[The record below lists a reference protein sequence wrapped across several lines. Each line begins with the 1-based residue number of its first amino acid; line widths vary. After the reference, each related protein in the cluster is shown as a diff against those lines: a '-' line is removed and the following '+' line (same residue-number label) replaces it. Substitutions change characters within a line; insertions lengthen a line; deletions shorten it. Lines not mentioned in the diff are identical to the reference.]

1 MIGRL
6 HPGAGLVRCIL
17 ATTFVVALGIHAP
30 AHAQGAPKTDAPKAG
45 APKAG
50 APQTTGSAV
59 TGPPNALQGF
69 SQNRDKPIQ
78 IDAARLEV
86 RDKDKVATFFGDA
99 KADVKVVQGD
109 VTMRSKILVV
119 FYDQEDAAKSGPGA
133 GTGAG
138 AGKSATAATPGPG
151 GSSQIKRLEA
161 KGNVIVTQKDQ
172 TVTGANGVFDMK
184 SNTITMIGDV
194 VMTQNDNVLRGDR
207 LVVDMTTGVS
217 RVSRLEGG
225 RVQGLFKNNAQG
237 KDKDNASKGSGTGS
251 GTPGTAA
258 QPGTSTPRGPLPLI
272 GR

>member
-1 MIGRL
+1 MNASPMIERL
-6 HPGAGLVRCIL
+6 HL
-17 ATTFVVALGIHAP
+17 AARRFLRICALGLAVGLGGHGA
-30 AHAQGAPKTDAPKAG
+30 ALAQG

-50 APQTTGSAV
+50 APQSTGTTV

-119 FYDQEDAAKSGPGA
+119 FYDQEDAAKSGGA
-133 GTGAG
+133 KSG
-138 AGKSATAATPGPG
+138 AGKSAKAAAPGPG
-151 GSSQIKRLEA
+151 GSSQIRRLEA
-161 KGNVIVTQKDQ
+161 KGNVVVTQKDQ
-172 TVTGANGVFDMK
+172 TVTGENGVFDMK
-184 SNTITMIGDV
+184 TNTVTMIGGV
-194 VMTQNDNVLRGDR
+194 VLTQNENVLRGER

-217 RVSRLEGG
+217 RVEGG
-225 RVQGLFKNNAQG
+225 RVQGLFKNTSPSA
-237 KDKDNASKGSGTGS
+237 GSGPPGAGS
-251 GTPGTAA
+251 
-258 QPGTSTPRGPLPLI
+258 QPGAGAPKGPLPLG

>member
-1 MIGRL
+1 MMRMIGRL
-6 HPGAGLVRCIL
+6 HLVAG
-17 ATTFVVALGIHAP
+17 FVGFAIVALVANAA
-30 AHAQGAPKTDAPKAG
+30 AHAQGAPKTGAPKAD
-45 APKAG
+45 ASKAG
-50 APQTTGSAV
+50 APQTTGTAV

-119 FYDQEDAAKSGPGA
+119 FYDQEDAAAKS
-133 GTGAG
+133 GAG
-138 AGKSATAATPGPG
+138 AGKSAKAATPGPG

-172 TVTGANGVFDMK
+172 TVTGENGVFDMK
-184 SNTITMIGDV
+184 SNTVTMIGGV
-194 VMTQNDNVLRGDR
+194 VMTQNDNVLRGER

-217 RVSRLEGG
+217 RVEGG
-225 RVQGLFKNNAQG
+225 RVQGLFKSNAPPGKNNAP
-237 KDKDNASKGSGTGS
+237 AGS
-251 GTPGTAA
+251 GTPAPATPPA
-258 QPGTSTPRGPLPLI
+258 TSTPRGPLPLV

>member
-1 MIGRL
+1 MMRMMGRL
-6 HPGAGLVRCIL
+6 HRVAGRVLRIV
-17 ATTFVVALGIHAP
+17 AAGFAVALGAHAA
-30 AHAQGAPKTDAPKAG
+30 AHAQGAPKTK
-45 APKAG
+45 
-50 APQTTGSAV
+50 APQTTGTAA

-99 KADVKVVQGD
+99 KADVKVVQGE
-109 VTMRSKILVV
+109 VTMRSKVLVV
-119 FYDQEDAAKSGPGA
+119 FYDQDDAPAKS
-133 GTGAG
+133 G
-138 AGKSATAATPGPG
+138 AGKSAKAATPGPG
-151 GSSQIKRLEA
+151 GSSQIRRLEA

-172 TVTGANGVFDMK
+172 TVTGENGVFDMK
-184 SNTITMIGDV
+184 SNTVTMMGGV

-217 RVSRLEGG
+217 RVEGG
-225 RVQGLFKNNAQG
+225 RVQGLFKNNAPPG
-237 KDKDNASKGSGTGS
+237 KSSAPAGA

-258 QPGTSTPRGPLPLI
+258 QPGTATPRGPLPLT

>member
-1 MIGRL
+1 MTCSPITGRL
-6 HPGAGLVRCIL
+6 HFAARRLVRVCAIGLVVAPGWPL
-17 ATTFVVALGIHAP
+17 AAG
-30 AHAQGAPKTDAPKAG
+30 AQG

-50 APQTTGSAV
+50 APQSTGTTV

-119 FYDQEDAAKSGPGA
+119 FYDQEDAGKSGAAKSA
-133 GTGAG
+133 
-138 AGKSATAATPGPG
+138 KAATPGPG
-151 GSSQIKRLEA
+151 GSSQIRRLEA

-172 TVTGANGVFDMK
+172 TVTGESGVFDMK
-184 SNTITMIGDV
+184 TNTVTMFGGV
-194 VMTQNDNVLRGDR
+194 VLTQSENVLRGER

-217 RVSRLEGG
+217 RVEGG
-225 RVQGLFKNNAQG
+225 RVQGLFKNSAPPGGSAPPGAASPQG
-237 KDKDNASKGSGTGS
+237 TKSG
-251 GTPGTAA
+251 
-258 QPGTSTPRGPLPLI
+258 GPLPLGG